1 MFDEQNPQKFYVG
14 QQMPKLSKAEVLFFG
29 LIQSGAIK
37 LSSVPMPNPEK
48 EVCFVDER
56 NPDVMTPL
64 QHDLELLSS
73 LYEQCRRFA
82 ARHEKHGGA

>member
-1 MFDEQNPQKFYVG
+1 MFDDQNPRKLYVG

-29 LIQSGAIK
+29 LIQSGAVK
-37 LSSVPMPNPEK
+37 LPSVPMPTPEQ
-48 EVCFVDER
+48 EICFVDDRE
-56 NPDVMTPL
+56 PKVMVPL

-82 ARHEKHGGA
+82 ARNEEQKTF